1 MPEGQQLSFRV
12 TPLDPTSILDAA
24 FPAPMIDA
32 ATGTFAACLAP
43 NTHGEAVHPTPLT
56 LHPTPYTLHPAPYTL
71 HTTPYTLHLTL

>member
-24 FPAPMIDA
+24 FPAPTIDA

-43 NTHGEAVHPTPLT
+43 NTHGAAVFNVT
-56 LHPTPYTLHPAPYTL
+56 LSDSGT
-71 HTTPYTLHLTL
+71 